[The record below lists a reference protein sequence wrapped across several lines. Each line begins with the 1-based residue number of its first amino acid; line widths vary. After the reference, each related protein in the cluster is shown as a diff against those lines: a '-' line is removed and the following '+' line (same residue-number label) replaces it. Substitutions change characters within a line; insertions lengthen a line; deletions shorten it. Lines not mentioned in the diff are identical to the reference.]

1 MARAT
6 VSGSDQK
13 AFVRIFDGICQWNSR
28 WDRWNDMIKLFAIE
42 LANTVDVAHR
52 ARRNEAYAAIAKKY
66 KPEEFKRFAELF
78 GELVLALESNPFQ
91 DFLGSMYMELELGSD
106 QTGQFFTPYS
116 VCCAMA
122 EITMQGDYNELLKRE
137 GYITIN
143 DPACGAGA
151 TLIAAAEVLHKNNIN
166 FQQQAIFIAQDIDQ
180 TVGLMC
186 YVQMS
191 LIGCAGYVRIGN
203 TLTDPT
209 TCHPLYGDG
218 TENCWMMPMFFTK
231 VWHTRRL
238 VDRMKR
244 MLTPLKPDSITSEGA
259 APQEIK
265 EETATIQLGQGKNG
279 QMMFDLG
286 ASTA

>member
-1 MARAT
+1 M
-6 VSGSDQK
+6 SK
-13 AFVRIFDGICQWNSR
+13 NI
-28 WDRWNDMIKLFAIE
+28 
-42 LANTVDVAHR
+42 
-52 ARRNEAYAAIAKKY
+52 
-66 KPEEFKRFAELF
+66 
-78 GELVLALESNPFQ
+78 
-91 DFLGSMYMELELGSD
+91 
-106 QTGQFFTPYS
+106 
-116 VCCAMA
+116 
-122 EITMQGDYNELLKRE
+122 
-137 GYITIN
+137 

-209 TCHPLYGDG
+209 TGHPLYGDG